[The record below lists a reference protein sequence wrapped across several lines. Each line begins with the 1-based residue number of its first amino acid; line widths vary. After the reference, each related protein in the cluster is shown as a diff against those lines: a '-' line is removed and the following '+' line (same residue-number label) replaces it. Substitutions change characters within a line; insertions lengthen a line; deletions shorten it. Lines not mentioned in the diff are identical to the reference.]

1 MKKLVLL
8 LCVSTLLVAGC
19 RKDAATLLQPAPT
32 SSISETTDETVR
44 STPDL
49 AGVYHDG
56 HQLLNESASAAPFVS
71 YLILAGQNFCVGNI
85 YPVDTFY
92 GMRFQAIFDSSCI
105 YANADPSNQ
114 ADINKLMG
122 FSDSASHHQQNSARF
137 GWNWQ
142 NGALRVYAYCYR
154 SGVRQSYELGTVS
167 LNEPHEFNIELRA
180 GQYFFSVDNKYFTL
194 MERAAQEPYAYGYKL
209 LPYFGGDE
217 PAPHDV
223 RIQVRELK

>member
-1 MKKLVLL
+1 MKKIASL
-8 LCVSTLLVAGC
+8 LCVSTLLFAGC
-19 RKDAATLLQPAPT
+19 RKDAATTPQPLPASAPTGGPAP
-32 SSISETTDETVR
+32 
-44 STPDL
+44 STPGL
-49 AGVYHDG
+49 PTIAPDG
-56 HQLLNESASAAPFVS
+56 QILTGDPVTVAPFVT
-71 YLILAGQNFCVGNI
+71 YLILSGQNFCVGNA
-85 YPVDTFY
+85 YAVDTFH

-122 FSDSASHHQQNSARF
+122 FSDSASHHHQNSARF

-142 NGALRVYAYCYR
+142 DGALRVYAYCYH

-167 LNEPHEFNIELRA
+167 LNEPHDFNIELRA

-223 RIQVRELK
+223 RIQVREIE